1 MLKIFYKNSTGE
13 PTLMI
18 LPGCIAACPLNQ
30 FISLTKDVIPEN
42 WDRECLLGFE
52 KYQFSVNATAIIGL

>member
-1 MLKIFYKNSTGE
+1 
-13 PTLMI
+13 MI